1 MHIYTVKKHR
11 GRWMIF
17 LRDTS
22 VLDFDDYE
30 EAVGVAQNAV
40 VILRGTRTHLR
51 RPDCG
56 NAWPQV
62 GHAPL
67 RPRQRDEAKQ

>member
-17 LRDTS
+17 LRNTS

-40 VILRGTRTHLR
+40 VILRHARTQTYR
-51 RPDCG
+51 FDRES
-56 NAWPQV
+56 AWPQI

-67 RPRQRDEAKQ
+67 LSLIHI